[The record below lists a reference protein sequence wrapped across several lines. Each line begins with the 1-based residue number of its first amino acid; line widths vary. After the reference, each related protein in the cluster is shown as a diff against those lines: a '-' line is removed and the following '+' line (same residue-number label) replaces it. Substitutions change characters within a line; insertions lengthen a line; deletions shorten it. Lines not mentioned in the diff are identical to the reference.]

1 MNSELLASI
10 SGIVLSLLFAYV
22 PGISQWYDALTGEY
36 KRLIMAGLLL
46 VVSLAI
52 FGLSCAGY
60 LNLVTCDQD
69 GAVGLVRIFVMA
81 LVANQSAY
89 LISSASASR
98 AG

>member
-1 MNSELLASI
+1 MTSELLASV

-22 PGISQWYDALTGEY
+22 PGMSQWYEALTGEY

-46 VVSLAI
+46 AVSLAV

-60 LNLVTCDQD
+60 LNLVTCDRG

-81 LVANQSAY
+81 LVANQSTY
-89 LISSASASR
+89 LISGASADR